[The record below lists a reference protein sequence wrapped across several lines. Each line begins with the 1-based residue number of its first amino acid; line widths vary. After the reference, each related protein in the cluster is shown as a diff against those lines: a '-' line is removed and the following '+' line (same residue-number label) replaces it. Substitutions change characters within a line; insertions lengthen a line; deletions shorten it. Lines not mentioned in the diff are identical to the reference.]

1 MQSLDRLG
9 QKHTIREDHGF
20 IPVFLTPSQ
29 VLIFLLSP
37 TDMFAPLKM
46 TVDT

>member
-9 QKHTIREDHGF
+9 QTHTIREELGF
-20 IPVFLTPSQ
+20 IPVFLTPPQ
-29 VLIFLLSP
+29 VLIFLFSP
-37 TDMFAPLKM
+37 SDIFASLKM